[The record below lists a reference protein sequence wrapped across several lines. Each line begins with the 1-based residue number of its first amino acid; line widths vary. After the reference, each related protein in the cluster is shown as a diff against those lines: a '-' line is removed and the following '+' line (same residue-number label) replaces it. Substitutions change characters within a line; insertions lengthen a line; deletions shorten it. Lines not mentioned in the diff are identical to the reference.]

1 MKYAALY
8 QPVQATEGTS
18 ILTSALPVFFLLDR
32 TYGKHDQILKLS
44 YIINVNQYNI
54 QTL

>member
-8 QPVQATEGTS
+8 QLVQATEGTS

-32 TYGKHDQILKLS
+32 THGTHDLILKLS
-44 YIINVNQYNI
+44 YDIINVCFK
-54 QTL
+54 T